1 MLGGASGM
9 NWGNDPSPWMSSPQ
23 QPRWRGG
30 TMLQDAVETQQR
42 DFDKGTPLFWDD
54 GNEKMQILATVQT
67 DERDNGDF
75 DDGVRVIHI
84 KKNGS
89 APGSMFGEFK
99 RAVAKA
105 GGGFG
110 TGCQIYFALVG
121 TEPSKKKGG
130 KDRRIYICHFVPM
143 PPPGD
148 AMVSGPDPGQQ
159 PVQQPP
165 VQQTQQPQWQG
176 QPAQQ
181 QYQQAPPMQQPAYA
195 QAGPPA
201 QNGQQPQWQGQPAP
215 QQQGP
220 PPGPP
225 AQPQGQPQWQGQQP
239 IVQQAPPQQYAQ
251 QPQWQGQPAPQAGQ
265 PVQQPQWQGQPP
277 VQQAPPQQYQQA
289 GPPASDSPFVAQ
301 QGPAPVQSPAPPQQP
316 QWQQP
321 QQAGPPAQQQ
331 PPWPQQ

>member
-1 MLGGASGM
+1 MLGSASGL
-9 NWGNDPSPWMSSPQ
+9 NWGDDPSPWMSSPQ

-30 TMLQDAVETQQR
+30 TMLQDATESQQR

-54 GNEKMQILATVQT
+54 GNAKMQICATVQT
-67 DERDNGDF
+67 TETDNGDF
-75 DDGVRVIHI
+75 DDGVRVIYI

-130 KDRRIYICHFVPM
+130 RPRRIFICHFVPM

-148 AMVSGPDPGQQ
+148 AMLSGPEPGQQ
-159 PVQQPP
+159 PAQQQPP
-165 VQQTQQPQWQG
+165 VQQAQQPQWQG
-176 QPAQQ
+176 QPAPQ

-215 QQQGP
+215 QQGP
-220 PPGPP
+220 PPAGPP
-225 AQPQGQPQWQGQQP
+225 AQPQGQPQWQGQP
-239 IVQQAPPQQYAQ
+239 PTVQQAPPQWQGQPAIAQQGPPVAQQYPQQAQ
-251 QPQWQGQPAPQAGQ
+251 QPQWQGQP
-265 PVQQPQWQGQPP
+265 
-277 VQQAPPQQYQQA
+277 
-289 GPPASDSPFVAQ
+289 PASDSPFVQQ

-316 QWQQP
+316 QWQQAPP
-321 QQAGPPAQQQ
+321 QGQQQ

>member
-1 MLGGASGM
+1 MPNQDGMLGGASGM

-148 AMVSGPDPGQQ
+148 AMISGPEPGQQ
-159 PVQQPP
+159 PAQQPP
-165 VQQTQQPQWQG
+165 VQQAQQPQWQG
-176 QPAQQ
+176 QPAPQ

-195 QAGPPA
+195 Q
-201 QNGQQPQWQGQPAP
+201 NGQQPQWQGQPA

-220 PPGPP
+220 PPAGPP
-225 AQPQGQPQWQGQQP
+225 AQPQGQPQWQGQP
-239 IVQQAPPQQYAQ
+239 PTVQQAP
-251 QPQWQGQPAPQAGQ
+251 
-265 PVQQPQWQGQPP
+265 PQWQGQPP
-277 VQQAPPQQYQQA
+277 VQQAPPQGYQQQA
-289 GPPASDSPFVAQ
+289 GQPASDSPFVQQ

-316 QWQQP
+316 QWQQAPP
-321 QQAGPPAQQQ
+321 QGQQQ